1 MALRAEIAARGIISS
16 DNEYTITAAIVIG
29 CPSKQKQK
37 YLLINL
43 RNNTSEDTYIGV

>member
-29 CPSKQKQK
+29 CPSKKKAEIFTNKFAQQHQ
-37 YLLINL
+37 
-43 RNNTSEDTYIGV
+43 